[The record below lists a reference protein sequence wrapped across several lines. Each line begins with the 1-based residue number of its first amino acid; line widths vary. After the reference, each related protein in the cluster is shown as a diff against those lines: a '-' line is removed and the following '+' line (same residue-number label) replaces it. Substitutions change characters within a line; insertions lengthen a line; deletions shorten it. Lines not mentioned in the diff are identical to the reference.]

1 MEGFIFHF
9 FYYCKKIMGR
19 EILKLKNINKTFF
32 EEEDFEVLK
41 DVSLTAKD
49 GEFVCILGPSGCG
62 KTILLYLIAGFLEP
76 TSGEI
81 TLNDRV
87 IKKPGTDRM
96 MVFQDYILFPWKTVY
111 ENVLFG
117 LYHSKIDEDQK
128 KEIVMNHL
136 ELVGLTKFK
145 DWYIHKLSG
154 GMQQR
159 VSIARALVV
168 NPEIL
173 LMDEPFSAIDS
184 QYRKFLRE
192 SIEKIWLQKKKTIIF
207 VTHSIT
213 EALKLADKIYVMSAR
228 PAKVQ
233 QVFEINMPRPRD
245 KNSKEFI
252 NLAKDLNNL
261 VSKEF
266 ASMMLDKS
274 TEKSLGELLEG
285 NF

>member
-1 MEGFIFHF
+1 MN
-9 FYYCKKIMGR
+9 R
-19 EILKLKNINKTFF
+19 EILKLKNVNKTFF
-32 EEEDFEVLK
+32 EEENFEVLN

-62 KTILLYLIAGFLEP
+62 KTILLYLIAGFLTP

-81 TLNDRV
+81 TLNDK
-87 IKKPGTDRM
+87 IITKPGTDRM

-111 ENVLFG
+111 ENILFG
-117 LYHSKIDEDQK
+117 LYHSNIDEDQK

-154 GMQQR
+154 GMQQK

-184 QYRKFLRE
+184 QYRKFLRQ
-192 SIEKIWLQKKKTIIF
+192 SLEKIWQQKKKTIIF

-228 PAKVQ
+228 PAVVK
-233 QVFEINMPRPRD
+233 EIVDINLPRPRD
-245 KNSKEFI
+245 RSSREFI
-252 NLAKDLNNL
+252 NLAAELNNL
-261 VSKEF
+261 VLKEF
-266 ASMMLDKS
+266 ELMMSSQS
-274 TEKSLGELLEG
+274 TEKSLGELLKG

>member
-1 MEGFIFHF
+1 MLDL
-9 FYYCKKIMGR
+9 R
-19 EILKLKNINKTFF
+19 NVNKSFD
-32 EEEDFEVLK
+32 EEEKLDVVK
-41 DVSLTAKD
+41 DVNLSAKE
-49 GEFVCILGPSGCG
+49 GEFICILGPSGCG
-62 KTILLYLIAGFLEP
+62 KTVLLYLIAGFLSP

-81 TLNDRV
+81 TLKNKI

-111 ENVLFG
+111 ENILFG
-117 LYHSKIDEDQK
+117 IENKRIDEGQK
-128 KEIVMNHL
+128 KRMVMNHL

-159 VSIARALVV
+159 VAIARALIV

-192 SIEKIWLQKKKTIIF
+192 SLEKIWQEKKKTIIF
-207 VTHSIT
+207 VTHSIN
-213 EALKLADKIYVMSAR
+213 EAIQLADKIYVMSAR
-228 PAKVQ
+228 PTTVKKVL
-233 QVFEINMPRPRD
+233 EINLPRPRN
-245 KNSKEFI
+245 KMSKEFLKLSKEI
-252 NLAKDLNNL
+252 DHL

-266 ASMMLDKS
+266 KKMMSDQS
-274 TEKSLGELLEG
+274 TDLSLKEMVREE
-285 NF
+285 F